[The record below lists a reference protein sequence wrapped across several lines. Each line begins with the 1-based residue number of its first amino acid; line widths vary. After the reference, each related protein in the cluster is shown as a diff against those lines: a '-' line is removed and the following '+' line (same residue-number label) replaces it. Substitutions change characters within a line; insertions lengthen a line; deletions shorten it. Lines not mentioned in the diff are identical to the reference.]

1 MSRLHMT
8 LSKYLN
14 QPLKH
19 KLIFQILSDLAGSQD
34 EKESFMSFDFKLP
47 MSRTSPATNHAYPL
61 YYDCKFEGSVTDY
74 DQFSFFQGVR
84 VQYASYC
91 PCSAAL
97 SMDLKGKG
105 KKGFPHAQRSY
116 ADVVVKIDPPNY
128 VWLEDIIETVESNIA
143 TLPYPIIKRPDEQ
156 EIARIAAENPMFVED
171 AIRLISLSLFH
182 KKDYVDWIVK
192 CTHEESIHTSEA
204 IAMNWKGVPG
214 GFDGTYYF

>member
-1 MSRLHMT
+1 
-8 LSKYLN
+8 
-14 QPLKH
+14 
-19 KLIFQILSDLAGSQD
+19 
-34 EKESFMSFDFKLP
+34 
-47 MSRTSPATNHAYPL
+47 
-61 YYDCKFEGSVTDY
+61 
-74 DQFSFFQGVR
+74 
-84 VQYASYC
+84 
-91 PCSAAL
+91 
-97 SMDLKGKG
+97 
-105 KKGFPHAQRSY
+105 
-116 ADVVVKIDPPNY
+116 VVVKIDPPNY